1 MPTDHDLIQVVDAA
15 VAEAAR
21 RSGEWLVCRLGC
33 TQCCM
38 GPFPISQLDAARLRQ
53 GLAELEARDPDRAA
67 RVRRRARESVAKLL
81 PDFPGDPASGVL
93 DEGEAAEGRFAALG
107 DDEPCPVLDPETGA
121 CDLYSVRPITCR
133 AFGPPLSCGSQ
144 AVGVCELCYEGATD
158 EQIAACQ
165 VELDPENIEG
175 ALIEE
180 LDAAGARGRTI
191 VAFALEPGRVPS
203 LREAPPPPGAGA
215 G

>member
-1 MPTDHDLIQVVDAA
+1 MPTDRDLIRIVDAA
-15 VAEAAR
+15 VFEAAR

-33 TQCCM
+33 TECCI

-53 GLAELEARDPDRAA
+53 GLAELEARDPERAA
-67 RVRRRARESVAKLL
+67 RLRRRARESVAKLS

-93 DEGEAAEGRFAALG
+93 DEGEAAEERFETLG

-121 CDLYSVRPITCR
+121 CELYSARPVTCR
-133 AFGPPLSCGSQ
+133 TFGPPLSCGSQ
-144 AVGVCELCYEGATD
+144 AVGVCELCYKGATD

-175 ALIEE
+175 DLIAE
-180 LDAAGARGRTI
+180 LEAAGARGRTI

-203 LREAPPPPGAGA
+203 PREAPPPPGAGA

>member
-1 MPTDHDLIQVVDAA
+1 MPTDRDLVQVVDAA

-33 TQCCM
+33 TECCI

-53 GLAELEARDPDRAA
+53 GLAELEARDPERAA
-67 RVRRRARESVAKLL
+67 SLRLRARESVARLS

-93 DEGEAAEGRFAALG
+93 DEGEAAEERFETLG

-121 CDLYSVRPITCR
+121 CELYGARPITCR
-133 AFGPPLSCGSQ
+133 TFGPPLSCGSE
-144 AVGVCELCYEGATD
+144 AVGVCELCYKGATD

-165 VELDPENIEG
+165 VELDPENLEG
-175 ALIEE
+175 MLIEE
-180 LDAAGARGRTI
+180 LEAAGARGRTI
-191 VAFALEPGRVPS
+191 VAFALEPGRVPIP
-203 LREAPPPPGAGA
+203 RAAPPPPGAGA